1 MLSNCSAVSSPI
13 TLHGWIFPTTFLFI
27 HMNPSRHQ
35 DDGDGLLVTRLK
47 VHLLQQAFSGVP
59 QALRCLQEVLRRLWK
74 KELRDVPLVL
84 PATLQNLERT
94 IEDEECT
101 QALACYLEPIHCHVC
116 LGQPVCIDEGS
127 LKKFNC
133 GGVLQRPGEWRGVD
147 HPATKVCQNKTLY
160 PVKIKIADRVKK
172 GKSANLKMKKISWA
186 QCLVPRGE
194 GLHKGS

>member
-1 MLSNCSAVSSPI
+1 MNSRHYHANLDRHRHPPWKCCPAARRSVLPSPSMAAMAESSPPNSCSSTW
-13 TLHGWIFPTTFLFI
+13 TLPGWWWW
-27 HMNPSRHQ
+27 
-35 DDGDGLLVTRLK
+35 
-47 VHLLQQAFSGVP
+47 
-59 QALRCLQEVLRRLWK
+59 RLWR
-74 KELRDVPLVL
+74 KELSDVPLVL

-94 IEDEECT
+94 IEDEECA
-101 QALACYLEPIHCHVC
+101 QALASYHEAEQFEPIHCHVC

-186 QCLVPRGE
+186 QCIVPRGE